1 MDDASCFGKLFY
13 YLPNAMISTKSLSL
27 ITTTTIIYLEK
38 QFQKI
43 TKLLVLLYI
52 TKNTW
57 KRKTLINAL
66 YWPKL
71 YQQVDYKRLR
81 QWQHVLEHL
90 GHVLKSLGWQKHWR
104 MDSSSYIICVYMW
117 EFLMAALVTKPC

>member
-1 MDDASCFGKLFY
+1 MIYIFFKCIYENILFALYINLDSLFPACYNAKHNNMDDASCFGKLFSY
-13 YLPNAMISTKSLSL
+13 PPNAMISTKSLSL

-43 TKLLVLLYI
+43 TKLLVLFFI

-81 QWQHVLEHL
+81 QWEHV
-90 GHVLKSLGWQKHWR
+90 
-104 MDSSSYIICVYMW
+104 
-117 EFLMAALVTKPC
+117 